1 MTSKQFCG
9 FCEDGSSD
17 KDTPSMLKAHCVSG
31 TVLNTRN
38 TKGSRTVLLVYDFAE
53 VSTVLLSGPAF
64 TNLSMVING
73 LKFFQEGILKTC
85 SPLKVKVDQLA

>member
-1 MTSKQFCG
+1 MASKKFCG

-17 KDTPSMLKAHCVSG
+17 KDTSSVLKALCVSG

-53 VSTVLLSGPAF
+53 VSTVLL
-64 TNLSMVING
+64 
-73 LKFFQEGILKTC
+73 
-85 SPLKVKVDQLA
+85 